1 MKLRNLLYAT
11 FAMTMVACSQENSFL
26 SQDETGVLRTIS
38 SGSGK
43 FASRSVVDSKWEQG
57 DAIGVF
63 MLKSEDASSYSSQ
76 DNVKFINNETT
87 ANTKV
92 TFTSETGI
100 TLVND
105 KVKFHAYYPWSDTNV
120 TGTTY
125 NVQISDQ
132 TELTNV
138 SNSDLRWAVSDEKD
152 LTNGTLE
159 GGLSLNFAHKLTFLK
174 VKTNV
179 ADVKSVSVSGVNT
192 EAQFD
197 IVEGTLSGEAEN
209 TKSIQLCE
217 TTIDDQTV
225 YCGIVVPTTE
235 LKDFVIKI
243 VATEE
248 GKDMVYQYVYGD
260 NTTLAEGFKG
270 GWQYLFNITLEGS
283 TGSATLDKIEAGLGG
298 FEGDDTPVNGEVSN
312 PEEAVTDIT
321 VPAGTDLDGLN
332 ALLADK
338 SGKVS
343 LNFADGT
350 YDLSGKGSV
359 EGVGR
364 VGLEFPEA
372 ITGINFV
379 GSDASKVTLNIAYLR
394 WPGDLQELKFKNV
407 KVESNGSDYFI
418 YTHIPVD
425 ENGDL
430 IEDYTSG
437 EDYSSATDKRSC
449 RFAEGGVIEID
460 GCYFHNTKRIFRWAT
475 AGGVSITNNKLSL
488 ISITNSRMEG
498 TNESLFEKHN
508 ASNVVLK
515 ESTFYNWSNVASTGN
530 TDAVFDVQ
538 NCTFAKVS
546 NRLIYKGYITF
557 NNNIAVEI
565 TNGLVEGTITA
576 ASNNYGETG
585 ATLGNLTET
594 TNITL
599 MALADIFGDRYT
611 TGTTTIGN
619 NTFVPESGITAG
631 DPRWLSASTGE

>member
-1 MKLRNLLYAT
+1 MKVRNLFYAA
-11 FAMTMVACSQENSFL
+11 FAMTMVACTQENSFL

-43 FASRSVVDSKWEQG
+43 FASRSVVDSKWEPG

-63 MLKSEDASSYSSQ
+63 MLKSSDGTSYSQ
-76 DNVKFINNETT
+76 DNVKFVNNETV
-87 ANTKV
+87 ANTSV

-105 KVKFHAYYPWSDTNV
+105 KVKFHAYYPWSDANV
-120 TGTTY
+120 ISGTTY

-132 TELTNV
+132 TELSAV

-192 EAQFD
+192 EAQFN
-197 IVEGTLSGEAEN
+197 IVDGTLSNEAGN
-209 TKSIQLCE
+209 TKSIQLCK
-217 TTIDDQTV
+217 TTISEQEV
-225 YCGIVVPTTE
+225 YCGIVVPTTD
-235 LKDFVIKI
+235 LTNLVIKI
-243 VATEE
+243 VATVD
-248 GKDMVYQYVYGD
+248 GTDMVYQYVYGSN
-260 NTTLAEGFKG
+260 NTLEGGLKG

-283 TGSATLDKIEAGLGG
+283 TGSATLDKIEAELGG
-298 FEGDDTPVNGEVSN
+298 FEGESSVNGEVSD
-312 PEEAVTDIT
+312 PQEAVTDIT
-321 VPAGTDLDGLN
+321 VPAGTNLDGLN

-475 AGGVSITNNKLSL
+475 AGDVSITNNKLSL

-599 MALADIFGDRYT
+599 MTLADIFGDRYT

-631 DPRWLSASTGE
+631 DPRWLNASTGE

>member
-1 MKLRNLLYAT
+1 MKLRNLFYAT
-11 FAMTMVACSQENSFL
+11 FAMTMVACTQENSFL

-43 FASRSVVDSKWEQG
+43 FASRSVVDSKWEQN

-63 MLKSEDASSYSSQ
+63 MLKSDASSTYAE
-76 DNVKFINNETT
+76 NVKFTNNTAE

-132 TELTNV
+132 TELTTV

-192 EAQFD
+192 EAQFN
-197 IVEGTLSGEAEN
+197 IVDGTLSNEAGN
-209 TKSIQLCE
+209 TKSIQLCK
-217 TTIDDQTV
+217 TTINEQEV

-283 TGSATLDKIEAGLGG
+283 TGSATLDKIEAELGG
-298 FEGDDTPVNGEVSN
+298 FEGESSVNGEVSD
-312 PEEAVTDIT
+312 PQEAVTDIT
-321 VPAGTDLDGLN
+321 VPVGTDLDGLKT
-332 ALLADK
+332 LLEGK
-338 SGKVS
+338 SGKIS

-350 YDLSGKGSV
+350 YDLGHTDRNV
-359 EGVGR
+359 IEIPNNV
-364 VGLEFPEA
+364 
-372 ITGINFV
+372 TGISFI
-379 GSDASKVTLNIAYLR
+379 GSNYNSVKLKIAKIK
-394 WPGDLQELKFKNV
+394 WEQDLQELYFENV
-407 KVESNGSDYFI
+407 EIEGHAQDYFMNDGI
-418 YTHIPVD
+418 T
-425 ENGDL
+425 ENGV
-430 IEDYTSG
+430 
-437 EDYSSATDKRSC
+437 KRTP
-449 RFAEGGVIEID
+449 RFAEGGIVEFKSCYVHGANRLFYWKGNGVTKNTLASFVIDDCIMVGSGNQVLEGYD
-460 GCYFHNTKRIFRWAT
+460 T
-475 AGGVSITNNKLSL
+475 AKMIYKN
-488 ISITNSRMEG
+488 
-498 TNESLFEKHN
+498 
-508 ASNVVLK
+508 
-515 ESTFYNWSNVASTGN
+515 STFLNWSCLGKITQKTEPVE
-530 TDAVFDVQ
+530 FDIQ
-538 NCTFAKVS
+538 NCTLANLSATGFEGGSGSTAIFKDNIVVDMPNGNTYILYGLNVTDASGNIMDNQDKVGS
-546 NRLIYKGYITF
+546 LTVNT
-557 NNNIAVEI
+557 NVEI
-565 TNGLVEGTITA
+565 KNTTDILPDYTL
-576 ASNNYGETG
+576 G
-585 ATLGNLTET
+585 ATAVSDG
-594 TNITL
+594 
-599 MALADIFGDRYT
+599 M
-611 TGTTTIGN
+611 
-619 NTFVPESGITAG
+619 FVPASGIEAG
-631 DPRWLSASTGE
+631 DPRW

>member
-43 FASRSVVDSKWEQG
+43 FASRSVVDSKWEQN

-63 MLKSEDASSYSSQ
+63 MLKSDASSTYAE
-76 DNVKFINNETT
+76 NVKFTNNTAE

-105 KVKFHAYYPWSDTNV
+105 KVKFHAYYPWSETNV

-132 TELTNV
+132 TELTAV

-152 LTNGTLE
+152 LTSGTLE

-197 IVEGTLSGEAEN
+197 IVEGTLSNEAGN

-217 TTIDDQTV
+217 TTINGQTV

-283 TGSATLDKIEAGLGG
+283 TGSATLGKIEAELGG

-338 SGKVS
+338 SGKIS

-350 YDLSGKGSV
+350 YDLGHTDRNV
-359 EGVGR
+359 IEIPNNV
-364 VGLEFPEA
+364 
-372 ITGINFV
+372 TGISFV
-379 GSDASKVTLNIAYLR
+379 GSNYNSVKLKIAKIK
-394 WPGDLQELKFKNV
+394 WEQDLQELYFENV
-407 KVESNGSDYFI
+407 EIEGHAQDYFMNDGI
-418 YTHIPVD
+418 T
-425 ENGDL
+425 ENTG
-430 IEDYTSG
+430 
-437 EDYSSATDKRSC
+437 KRTP
-449 RFAEGGVIEID
+449 RFAEGGIVEFKS
-460 GCYFHNTKRIFRWAT
+460 CYVHGANRLFYWKGSGVTKNTLE
-475 AGGVSITNNKLSL
+475 N
-488 ISITNSRMEG
+488 
-498 TNESLFEKHN
+498 
-508 ASNVVLK
+508 
-515 ESTFYNWSNVASTGN
+515 STFLNWSCLGKITQKTTPVE
-530 TDAVFDVQ
+530 FDIQ
-538 NCTFAKVS
+538 NCTLANLSATGFEGGSASTAIFKDNIVVDMPNGNTYILYGLNVTDASGNIMDNQDKVGS
-546 NRLIYKGYITF
+546 LTVNT
-557 NNNIAVEI
+557 NVEI
-565 TNGLVEGTITA
+565 KNTTDILPDYTL
-576 ASNNYGETG
+576 G
-585 ATLGNLTET
+585 ATAVSDG
-594 TNITL
+594 
-599 MALADIFGDRYT
+599 M
-611 TGTTTIGN
+611 
-619 NTFVPESGITAG
+619 FVPASGIEAG
-631 DPRWLSASTGE
+631 DPRWK

>member
-43 FASRSVVDSKWEQG
+43 FASRSVVDSKWEQN

-63 MLKSEDASSYSSQ
+63 MLKSDASSTYAE
-76 DNVKFINNETT
+76 NVKFTNNTAE

-132 TELTNV
+132 TELTAV

-152 LTNGTLE
+152 LTSGTLE

-197 IVEGTLSGEAEN
+197 IVEGTLSGEAGN

-225 YCGIVVPTTE
+225 YCGIVVPTTD
-235 LKDFVIKI
+235 LKDLVIKI
-243 VATEE
+243 VATVDN
-248 GKDMVYQYVYGD
+248 KDMVYQYVYGG
-260 NTTLAEGFKG
+260 NSTLSDGFKG
-270 GWQYLFNITLEGS
+270 GWQYLFNIALEG
-283 TGSATLDKIEAGLGG
+283 TGNAILDEIEADLGG
-298 FEGDDTPVNGEVSN
+298 FDGGDTPINGEVSN

-321 VPAGTDLDGLN
+321 VPAGTDLDGLK
-332 ALLADK
+332 ALLEGK

-350 YDLSGKGSV
+350 YDLTGGNRSGI
-359 EGVGR
+359 
-364 VGLEFPEA
+364 EFPEA
-372 ITGINFV
+372 VTGVRFV
-379 GSDASKVTLNIAYLR
+379 GSNASNVKLSIAYLS
-394 WPGDLQELKFKNV
+394 WPGDLQELRFQNV
-407 KVESNGSDYFI
+407 EVEGNGSDYFI
-418 YTHIPVD
+418 YTHITDAV
-425 ENGDL
+425 
-430 IEDYTSG
+430 TST
-437 EDYSSATDKRSC
+437 ERIC
-449 RFAEGGVIEID
+449 RFAEGGVVEFN
-460 GCYFHNTKRIFRWAT
+460 GCYFHGTNRMFRWTGDAT
-475 AGGVSITNNKLSL
+475 KNKLSL
-488 ISITNSRMEG
+488 FSIVDSRMEG
-498 TNESLFEKHN
+498 TNQSLFEKF
-508 ASNVVLK
+508 
-515 ESTFYNWSNVASTGN
+515 ESANIVIKNSTVYNWSNVAVAGN
-530 TDAVFDVQ
+530 NDAVYDVQ

-546 NRLIYKGYITF
+546 NKLISKGSITF

-565 TNGLVEGTITA
+565 TNELLEGTITA

-585 ATLGNLTET
+585 AILGSLENTH
-594 TNITL
+594 ITL
-599 MALADIFGDRYT
+599 KSQTELLPNYSGEDLSTM
-611 TGTTTIGN
+611 
-619 NTFVPESGITAG
+619 FVPASGIEAG
-631 DPRWLSASTGE
+631 DPRWLNTAEE

>member
-43 FASRSVVDSKWEQG
+43 FASRSVADSKWEPG

-63 MLKSEDASSYSSQ
+63 MLKSDASSTYAG
-76 DNVKFINNETT
+76 NVKFTNNTAE

-105 KVKFHAYYPWSDTNV
+105 KVMFRAYYPWSETNV

-132 TELTNV
+132 TDLTNV
-138 SNSDLRWAVSDEKD
+138 SNSDLRWAKSDEKD

-159 GGLSLNFAHKLTFLK
+159 GGLSLNFEHKLTFLK

-197 IVEGTLSGEAEN
+197 IVDGTLSGEAGN
-209 TKSIQLCE
+209 TKSIQLCK
-217 TTIDDQTV
+217 TTIDQTTV

-283 TGSATLDKIEAGLGG
+283 TGSATLDKIEAELGG

-343 LNFADGT
+343 LNFADGK
-350 YDLSGKGSV
+350 YELGCDARSV
-359 EGVGR
+359 IEI
-364 VGLEFPEA
+364 PQT
-372 ITGINFV
+372 ITGISFV
-379 GSDASKVTLNIAYLR
+379 GSNYNNVRLRIAKIK
-394 WPGDLQELKFKNV
+394 WEQDLQELRFENV
-407 KVESNGSDYFI
+407 EVEGNPSDYFMN
-418 YTHIPVD
+418 
-425 ENGDL
+425 NGVEEGDVKRTPRFV
-430 IEDYTSG
+430 EDG
-437 EDYSSATDKRSC
+437 IVEFK
-449 RFAEGGVIEID
+449 
-460 GCYFHNTKRIFRWAT
+460 GCYVHGADRLFYWVGNNVTK
-475 AGGVSITNNKLSL
+475 NSL
-488 ISITNSRMEG
+488 ASFTIDNCIMVGDGNQ
-498 TNESLFEKHN
+498 LFEGYETKKMIYKN
-508 ASNVVLK
+508 
-515 ESTFYNWSNVASTGN
+515 STFLNWSCLGKITQKTEPVE
-530 TDAVFDVQ
+530 FDIQ
-538 NCTFAKVS
+538 NCTLANLSATGFEGGSGSTAIFKDNIVVDMPKGNTYILYGLNVTDASGNIMDNQDKVGS
-546 NRLIYKGYITF
+546 LTVDTN
-557 NNNIAVEI
+557 VEI
-565 TNGLVEGTITA
+565 KDL
-576 ASNNYGETG
+576 
-585 ATLGNLTET
+585 
-594 TNITL
+594 TNIFTN
-599 MALADIFGDRYT
+599 YT
-611 TGTTTIGN
+611 TGTTTFDI
-619 NTFVPESGITAG
+619 NTFVPASGIEAG
-631 DPRWLSASTGE
+631 DPRW

>member
-1 MKLRNLLYAT
+1 MKLRNLFYAT
-11 FAMTMVACSQENSFL
+11 FAMTMVACTQENSFL

-43 FASRSVVDSKWEQG
+43 FASRSVVDSKWEQN

-63 MLKSEDASSYSSQ
+63 MLKSDASSTYAE
-76 DNVKFINNETT
+76 NVKFTNNTAE

-192 EAQFD
+192 EAQFN
-197 IVEGTLSGEAEN
+197 IVDGTLSNEAGN
-209 TKSIQLCE
+209 TKSIQLCK
-217 TTIDDQTV
+217 TTINEQEV

-283 TGSATLDKIEAGLGG
+283 TGSATLDKIEAELG
-298 FEGDDTPVNGEVSN
+298 
-312 PEEAVTDIT
+312 
-321 VPAGTDLDGLN
+321 
-332 ALLADK
+332 
-338 SGKVS
+338 
-343 LNFADGT
+343 
-350 YDLSGKGSV
+350 
-359 EGVGR
+359 
-364 VGLEFPEA
+364 
-372 ITGINFV
+372 
-379 GSDASKVTLNIAYLR
+379 
-394 WPGDLQELKFKNV
+394 
-407 KVESNGSDYFI
+407 
-418 YTHIPVD
+418 
-425 ENGDL
+425 
-430 IEDYTSG
+430 
-437 EDYSSATDKRSC
+437 
-449 RFAEGGVIEID
+449 
-460 GCYFHNTKRIFRWAT
+460 
-475 AGGVSITNNKLSL
+475 LSL
-488 ISITNSRMEG
+488 IHI
-498 TNESLFEKHN
+498 
-508 ASNVVLK
+508 
-515 ESTFYNWSNVASTGN
+515 
-530 TDAVFDVQ
+530 
-538 NCTFAKVS
+538 
-546 NRLIYKGYITF
+546 
-557 NNNIAVEI
+557 
-565 TNGLVEGTITA
+565 
-576 ASNNYGETG
+576 
-585 ATLGNLTET
+585 
-594 TNITL
+594 
-599 MALADIFGDRYT
+599 
-611 TGTTTIGN
+611 
-619 NTFVPESGITAG
+619 
-631 DPRWLSASTGE
+631 

>member
-43 FASRSVVDSKWEQG
+43 FASRSVVDSKWEQN

-63 MLKSEDASSYSSQ
+63 MLKSDASSTYAE
-76 DNVKFINNETT
+76 NVKFTNNTEE

-132 TELTNV
+132 TELATV

-192 EAQFD
+192 EAQFN
-197 IVEGTLSGEAEN
+197 IVDGTLSNEAGN
-209 TKSIQLCE
+209 TKSIQLCK
-217 TTIDDQTV
+217 TTINEQEV

-248 GKDMVYQYVYGD
+248 GKDMVYQYVYGSN
-260 NTTLAEGFKG
+260 NTLEDGLKG

-283 TGSATLDKIEAGLGG
+283 TGSATLDKIEAELGG
-298 FEGDDTPVNGEVSN
+298 FEGESSVNGEVSD
-312 PEEAVTDIT
+312 PQEAVTDIT

-350 YDLSGKGSV
+350 YDLGHTDRNV
-359 EGVGR
+359 IEIPNNV
-364 VGLEFPEA
+364 
-372 ITGINFV
+372 TGISFV
-379 GSDASKVTLNIAYLR
+379 GSNYNSVKLKIAKIK
-394 WPGDLQELKFKNV
+394 WEQDLQELYFENV
-407 KVESNGSDYFI
+407 EIEGHAQDYFMNDGI
-418 YTHIPVD
+418 T
-425 ENGDL
+425 ENTG
-430 IEDYTSG
+430 
-437 EDYSSATDKRSC
+437 KRTP
-449 RFAEGGVIEID
+449 RFAEGGIVEFKSCYVHGANRLFYWKGTGVTKNTLASFVIDDCIMVGAGNQVLEGYD
-460 GCYFHNTKRIFRWAT
+460 T
-475 AGGVSITNNKLSL
+475 AKMIYKN
-488 ISITNSRMEG
+488 
-498 TNESLFEKHN
+498 
-508 ASNVVLK
+508 
-515 ESTFYNWSNVASTGN
+515 STFLNWSCLGKITQKTTPVE
-530 TDAVFDVQ
+530 FDIQ
-538 NCTFAKVS
+538 NCTLANLSATGFEGGSGSTAIFKDNIVVDMP
-546 NRLIYKGYITF
+546 
-557 NNNIAVEI
+557 NNNTYILYGLNVTDASGNIMDNQDKVGSLTVDTNVEI
-565 TNGLVEGTITA
+565 KDL
-576 ASNNYGETG
+576 
-585 ATLGNLTET
+585 
-594 TNITL
+594 TNIFTN
-599 MALADIFGDRYT
+599 YT
-611 TGTTTIGN
+611 TGTTTFDI
-619 NTFVPESGITAG
+619 NTFVPASGIEAG
-631 DPRWLSASTGE
+631 DPRWK

>member
-1 MKLRNLLYAT
+1 MKLRNLFYAT
-11 FAMTMVACSQENSFL
+11 FAMTMVACTQENSFL

-43 FASRSVVDSKWEQG
+43 FASRSVVDSKWEQN

-63 MLKSEDASSYSSQ
+63 MLKSDASSTYAE
-76 DNVKFINNETT
+76 NVKFTNNTAE

-132 TELTNV
+132 TELTTV

-192 EAQFD
+192 EAQFN
-197 IVEGTLSGEAEN
+197 IVDGTLSNEAGN
-209 TKSIQLCE
+209 TKSIQLCK
-217 TTIDDQTV
+217 TTINEQEV

-283 TGSATLDKIEAGLGG
+283 TGSATLDKIEAELGG
-298 FEGDDTPVNGEVSN
+298 FEGDDTPVNGEVSD
-312 PEEAVTDIT
+312 PQEAVTDIT
-321 VPAGTDLDGLN
+321 VPAGTDLNGLK
-332 ALLADK
+332 ALLEGK
-338 SGKVS
+338 SGKIS

-350 YDLSGKGSV
+350 YDLGHTDRNV
-359 EGVGR
+359 IEIPNNV
-364 VGLEFPEA
+364 
-372 ITGINFV
+372 TGISFI
-379 GSDASKVTLNIAYLR
+379 GSNYNSVKLKIAKIK
-394 WPGDLQELKFKNV
+394 WEQDLQELYFENV
-407 KVESNGSDYFI
+407 EIEGHAQDYFMNDGI
-418 YTHIPVD
+418 T
-425 ENGDL
+425 ENGV
-430 IEDYTSG
+430 
-437 EDYSSATDKRSC
+437 KRTP
-449 RFAEGGVIEID
+449 RFAEGGIVEFKSCYVHGANRLFYWKGNGVTKNTLASFVIDDCIMVGSGNQVLEGYD
-460 GCYFHNTKRIFRWAT
+460 T
-475 AGGVSITNNKLSL
+475 AKMIYKN
-488 ISITNSRMEG
+488 
-498 TNESLFEKHN
+498 
-508 ASNVVLK
+508 
-515 ESTFYNWSNVASTGN
+515 STFLNWSCLGKITQKTEPVE
-530 TDAVFDVQ
+530 FDIQ
-538 NCTFAKVS
+538 NCTLANLSATGFEGGSGSTAIFKDNIVVDMPNGNTYILYGLNVTDASGNIMDNQDKVGS
-546 NRLIYKGYITF
+546 LTVNT
-557 NNNIAVEI
+557 NVEI
-565 TNGLVEGTITA
+565 KNTTDILPDYTL
-576 ASNNYGETG
+576 G
-585 ATLGNLTET
+585 ATAVSDG
-594 TNITL
+594 
-599 MALADIFGDRYT
+599 M
-611 TGTTTIGN
+611 
-619 NTFVPESGITAG
+619 FVPASGIEAG
-631 DPRWLSASTGE
+631 DPRW

>member
-1 MKLRNLLYAT
+1 MKLRNLFYAT

-63 MLKSEDASSYSSQ
+63 MLKSEDASSYSQ

-105 KVKFHAYYPWSDTNV
+105 KVKFHAYYPWSDTNIS
-120 TGTTY
+120 GTTY
-125 NVQISDQ
+125 NIQISDQ

-192 EAQFD
+192 EAQFN
-197 IVEGTLSGEAEN
+197 IVDGTLSNEAGN
-209 TKSIQLCE
+209 TKSIQLCK
-217 TTIDDQTV
+217 TTINEQEV

-283 TGSATLDKIEAGLGG
+283 TGSATLDKIEAELGG
-298 FEGDDTPVNGEVSN
+298 FEGESSVNGEVSD
-312 PEEAVTDIT
+312 PQEAVTDIT
-321 VPAGTDLDGLN
+321 VPAGTNLDGLN

-498 TNESLFEKHN
+498 TNESLFERHN

-546 NRLIYKGYITF
+546 NRLIYKGSITF

-576 ASNNYGETG
+576 ASNNYGETD
-585 ATLGNLTET
+585 ATLGNLTEA

-599 MALADIFGDRYT
+599 KDLSDIFTNYT
-611 TGTTTIGN
+611 TGTTTIDDD
-619 NTFVPESGITAG
+619 TFVPKSGITAG
-631 DPRWLSASTGE
+631 DPRWLNASTGE